1 MKLKFRKFEIHHK
14 GVKIDEVR
22 ALFKRDV
29 WDLIKDDYTHNV
41 FGTKEKCFKKDFK
54 IIEP

>member
-1 MKLKFRKFEIHHK
+1 MKLRLRKFEIYHK

-29 WDLIKDDYTHNV
+29 WDLIKDDFTHNV
-41 FGTKEKCFKKDFK
+41 FGAKEKYFKKDFK
-54 IIEP
+54 IVGL